1 MARLFV
7 AAALA
12 VTLLAG
18 CSKRGTSVDGEV
30 GTPPATPVEFAAV
43 VFEGLAKYDEPLF
56 KRYYQQDLS
65 VLVPFFRQVAGAE
78 AKQKQRESKPISDA
92 EITKWIKNE
101 HFPQT
106 VDALSD
112 LRGEGAK
119 LGVDW
124 SQVANVKPEQRR
136 PTDVVDGISL
146 ADCKVAFES
155 KGNKFELDVG
165 DVTKV
170 GDKWTSK
177 RLVLRKSQ

>member
-1 MARLFV
+1 MNRLFV

-12 VTLLAG
+12 VTLLTG
-18 CSKRGTSVDGEV
+18 CSKRGASGDGET
-30 GTPPATPVEFAAV
+30 GTPPATPVEFAGV

-56 KRYYQQDLS
+56 KRHYQQDLN

-78 AKQKQRESKPISDA
+78 AKQKQRVSKPISDA
-92 EITKWIKNE
+92 ELTKWIKNE

-124 SQVANVKPEQRR
+124 SQVTNVKPEQLR

-146 ADCKVAFES
+146 ADCKVKFES
-155 KGNKFELDVG
+155 KGSKFELDVG
-165 DVTKV
+165 DVAKV
-170 GDKWTSK
+170 GDKWTSN
-177 RLVLRKSQ
+177 RLRINRTQ

>member
-1 MARLFV
+1 MARIFV
-7 AAALA
+7 AAA
-12 VTLLAG
+12 VVVVLLTG
-18 CSKRGTSVDGEV
+18 CSKGGASGDGET
-30 GTPPATPVEFAAV
+30 GTPPATPVEFAGV

-56 KRYYQQDLS
+56 KRYYQQDMS
-65 VLVPFFRQVAGAE
+65 VLVPFFRNVEAAE
-78 AKQKQRESKPISDA
+78 AKQKRRETKPIKDA

-124 SQVANVKPEQRR
+124 SQVTNVKPEQRR

-146 ADCKVAFES
+146 ADCKVKFES
-155 KGNKFELDVG
+155 KGSKFELDVG
-165 DVTKV
+165 DVAKV
-170 GDKWTSK
+170 GDKWTSN
-177 RLVLRKSQ
+177 RLKISRTQ